1 MWKYR
6 KWILGGSVVLLVFF
20 AFLALFANRL
30 IEPILKDRLHTLII
44 KGSDSL
50 YTYRLGD
57 LNANVLGGHVEL
69 LDLEVQV
76 DSNRYRQLAAAH
88 ALPSVTVEV
97 QMARGT
103 INGLGIFPM
112 LFSKRLSIY
121 EFMSSD
127 ANVRFIRH
135 VTKTRAEPKGDPLW
149 KTIRPALSR
158 ISIDRVNLNGIK
170 MLYRYA
176 DTSESL
182 KVQFDTCY
190 AVLRDLRIDS
200 AATADTTRIFFAKEV
215 AMRFRDLKYRS
226 QDSVYKLKAEEILYS
241 SRRRTLEVQDFKIQ
255 PTRKDPEEF
264 YRWIGKQKV
273 MNTIE
278 IGQAVFSGLHL
289 DRFLH
294 NETIQADSV
303 YLEGLVAEL
312 FLDKT
317 YPLELKSKIGQYPH
331 QKLLR
336 ASSTVQIPKVVVRNA
351 ALSYTERGELS
362 HQQGKLA
369 INKISGVLT
378 NVTNDT
384 ALIQKNN
391 QLQAR
396 LKGVILGN
404 SPIAINITFFLDSAN
419 GRFSADGAVHDV
431 SAPQLNGLAGP
442 LASTRLQSFDM
453 HQLTFS
459 LAGDDFAARG
469 RVQMKYN
476 NLSVVLQKVDE
487 ETGTTK
493 RRKFLTRLLN
503 RFVLHPSNPGNDGV
517 ERTARDVG
525 YRRIT
530 SQSFF
535 GLIWKTIFAG
545 MQDVMIRREELKVVR
560 PGPATAQ
567 RRTKDKVQGTK
578 ALRMASY

>member
-1 MWKYR
+1 MRRMRAKVWKYR

-545 MQDVMIRREELKVVR
+545 MQDVMIRREELRVVR
-560 PGPATAQ
+560 PDPVTA
-567 RRTKDKVQGTK
+567 KVPTPSPNS
-578 ALRMASY
+578 LNR

>member
-1 MWKYR
+1 VWKYR
-6 KWILGGSVVLLVFF
+6 KGILAGCVVVLALF
-20 AFLALFANRL
+20 AFLAFFANRL
-30 IEPILKDRLHTLII
+30 FKPILKDRLHTLII
-44 KGSDSL
+44 QGSDSL

-69 LDLEVQV
+69 LDLDVKV

-88 ALPSVTVEV
+88 ALPSVTLEL

-103 INGLGIFPM
+103 INGLGIFPL
-112 LFSKRLSIY
+112 LFNKRLSIY
-121 EFMSSD
+121 EFVSRD
-127 ANVRFIRH
+127 ADVRFIRH
-135 VTKTRAEPKGDPLW
+135 VGKTRSASKADPLW
-149 KTIRPALSR
+149 KAIRPALSR
-158 ISIDRVNLNGIK
+158 ISIDRVNLDGIK

-190 AVLRDLRIDS
+190 AVLKDIRIDS
-200 AATADTTRIFFAKEV
+200 TATADTARIFFAREV

-226 QDSVYKLKAEEILYS
+226 HDSVYKLKAEEISYS
-241 SRRRTLEVQDFKIQ
+241 SRRRTLQVQDFKIQ
-255 PTRKDPEEF
+255 PTRKDPVEF
-264 YRWIGKQKV
+264 YRWMGMQKV
-273 MNTIE
+273 MNTIQ
-278 IGQAVFSGLHL
+278 IGKAVFSGIRL

-303 YLEGLVAEL
+303 DLEGLVAEL

-317 YPLELKSKIGQYPH
+317 YPIDVKSKIGQYPH

-336 ASSTVQIPKVVVRNA
+336 ASSIVQIPKVVVHDA

-378 NVTNDT
+378 NVTNDP
-384 ALIQKNN
+384 ALIEKNG
-391 QLQAR
+391 QLQAQ
-396 LKGVILGN
+396 LKGVMQGN
-404 SPIAINITFFLDSAN
+404 SPIAINITFFLDSTN
-419 GRFSADGAVHDV
+419 GRFNAEGSVPQV

-442 LASTRLQSFDM
+442 LASTRLQSFNM
-453 HQLTFS
+453 HELTFS

-469 RVQMKYN
+469 IVHMKYN

-493 RRKFLTRLLN
+493 KRKFLTRLLN

-545 MQDVMIRREELKVVR
+545 MQDVMIRRKELNVVR
-560 PGPATAQ
+560 PDPVTA
-567 RRTKDKVQGTK
+567 K
-578 ALRMASY
+578 LRAAPIQ

>member
-1 MWKYR
+1 VWKYR

-20 AFLALFANRL
+20 TFLALFANRL

-50 YTYRLGD
+50 YTYSLGD

-76 DSNRYRQLAAAH
+76 DSNRYHQLAAAH
-88 ALPSVTVEV
+88 ALPSVTLEV
-97 QMARGT
+97 QMGRGS

-121 EFMSSD
+121 EFASSD
-127 ANVRFIRH
+127 ADVRFIRH
-135 VTKTRAEPKGDPLW
+135 ASRTRSTARGDPLW
-149 KTIRPALSR
+149 KTIRPALKR
-158 ISIDRVNLNGIK
+158 INIDRINLNGIK

-176 DTSESL
+176 DTSESI

-190 AVLRDLRIDS
+190 AELRDLRIDS
-200 AATADTTRIFFAKEV
+200 AATADTNRIFFAKEV

-226 QDSVYKLKAEEILYS
+226 HDSVYKLKAEEIRYS
-241 SRRRTLEVQDFKIQ
+241 SRRRTLQVQDFKIQ

-278 IGQAVFSGLHL
+278 ISQAVFSGLHL

-317 YPLELKSKIGQYPH
+317 YPLDLKSKIGQYPH

-336 ASSTVQIPKVVVRNA
+336 APSTVQIPKVLVRDA

-384 ALIQKNN
+384 ALIHKNN

-396 LKGVILGN
+396 LRGEILGS
-404 SPIAINITFFLDSAN
+404 SPITINMTFFLDSAN
-419 GRFSADGAVHDV
+419 GRFSADGSVHDV

-469 RVQMKYN
+469 RVHMKYN

-493 RRKFLTRLLN
+493 KRKFLTRLLN

-530 SQSFF
+530 SQSLF

-545 MQDVMIRREELKVVR
+545 MQDVMVRREELKVVR
-560 PGPATAQ
+560 PDPVTAKLPAPGN
-567 RRTKDKVQGTK
+567 KVLG
-578 ALRMASY
+578 R